1 MVGAGKPIPGPSDSD
16 GLATYFY
23 TNAQSGR
30 LMFYHEHALG
40 ITRLGVYVGMAAP
53 YLLVDSTEDGLIN
66 ATYTSQ
72 SGGRGLQLRYS
83 PGHPGPDLC
92 PQKCQH
98 PGQYVG

>member
-1 MVGAGKPIPGPSDSD
+1 MVGPGKPIPSPTDSD

-53 YLLVDSTEDGLIN
+53 YLLVDPMEDGLIN
-66 ATYTSQ
+66 AGTLPNREAGFTITVFPWS
-72 SGGRGLQLRYS
+72 SRTGPLS
-83 PGHPGPDLC
+83 P
-92 PQKCQH
+92 KMSH
-98 PGQYVG
+98 PGQ